1 MPSDR
6 KKLLEEYNRLKAIV
20 QRFDEKGLHD
30 TCHHTDL
37 ARVKAA
43 LFPKRKRKSTK
54 PPKQEEGKII
64 LEGDQDNGE

>member
-1 MPSDR
+1 MPNEER
-6 KKLLEEYNRLKAIV
+6 ERLLEEYNRLKATV

-43 LFPKRKRKSTK
+43 LFPKRTSSTKSTIEK
-54 PPKQEEGKII
+54 DNEE
-64 LEGDQDNGE
+64 